1 MFFFS
6 SKKSMKMI
14 LKHKNVSFA
23 CVNMWLW
30 DGLQK
35 QLSPELKDTRT
46 ASMVCDVELQT
57 RSL

>member
-1 MFFFS
+1 MFFFPS
-6 SKKSMKMI
+6 NKSMKMI

-30 DGLQK
+30 DDLQK
-35 QLSPELKDTRT
+35 QLSAKLMDTRT
-46 ASMVCDVELQT
+46 VSMVRDVELQT